1 MKGGMILSDGG
12 AKLVLSRKDSIH
24 DDVAAVP
31 TGYERGRVTYA
42 TGFAGVAAEG
52 LDAPAAFLR
61 LARTAR

>member
-31 TGYERGRVTYA
+31 TGYERGRV
-42 TGFAGVAAEG
+42 GPRRSSHG
-52 LDAPAAFLR
+52 
-61 LARTAR
+61 